1 MILASLHF
9 CFCSQSGCENN
20 NVFHM
25 DLYQGNVHESNRN
38 VVSNSWHCTKA
49 IVSNLYFFS
58 QLLYRRQL
66 GPKHSK
72 HEAYLEEYGG
82 PLWWRD
88 SSITSDVNIDI
99 SISFL
104 FQCQSIHI
112 LWTSCQWQVH
122 FSRISTG
129 IISESLL
136 LFFYPNF
143 CTFRTVCS
151 FHLGCHYLG

>member
-9 CFCSQSGCENN
+9 CFCSQSGCKNN

-25 DLYQGNVHESNRN
+25 DLYQGNVHESNQN
-38 VVSNSWHCTKA
+38 VVSNSSHCTKA

-88 SSITSDVNIDI
+88 SSITSDVNIYIDQL
-99 SISFL
+99 SLPVPVNPHSLDKLPMANSFL
-104 FQCQSIHI
+104 QNINRNYF
-112 LWTSCQWQVH
+112 
-122 FSRISTG
+122 RISTFVFL
-129 IISESLL
+129 SEFL
-136 LFFYPNF
+136 
-143 CTFRTVCS
+143 
-151 FHLGCHYLG
+151 HI

>member
-1 MILASLHF
+1 MYFIWICIRGTYTNPIRTLFPTPH
-9 CFCSQSGCENN
+9 
-20 NVFHM
+20 
-25 DLYQGNVHESNRN
+25 
-38 VVSNSWHCTKA
+38 
-49 IVSNLYFFS
+49 IVL
-58 QLLYRRQL
+58 RQL
-66 GPKHSK
+66 SLTFTSSPSCFTDGSLDRNIRNMKLTLRNM
-72 HEAYLEEYGG
+72 EAHYGG
-82 PLWWRD
+82 GTVLSPVM
-88 SSITSDVNIDI
+88 STYI

-112 LWTSCQWQVH
+112 LWTSCQWQIH